1 MNFEVSNYAL
11 HHLRSRLPRICI
23 ALFAANPAD
32 LMQKIEVAAHD
43 NSLLELRLDYLPR
56 PALLFPKLKQFTA
69 FHRDIVLIA
78 TCRRAPNGGK
88 FRGTPTSQVD
98 ILLKAAAAGCQLVD
112 IEVETAKS
120 LKAKDMDRLR
130 RSCSLVISSHD
141 YRGTRKLEET
151 WEQMREF
158 SPDYIKIVSTAR
170 TLSDNVKMMR
180 LLEQRSD
187 IVSTVG
193 VCMGEQGVISRV
205 IGVRAGSAFTFAA
218 AQSGEETAPGQIT
231 ARVLRDVYR
240 IDMVDAAT
248 KIYGVAGDPVGH
260 SLSPQM
266 MNTAFRRENI
276 NAVYLALQTA
286 DASDLLKC
294 VREIPIQGLSI
305 TMPLKQA
312 IVEHLDKTDALT
324 EKIGACNTLIR
335 SQEGKLYGFNTDVA
349 GVVRPLE
356 QRLNLAGSRILVIGA
371 GGAARAAVFGLR
383 DRGAEVWVMN
393 RTTEK
398 GQKLARQAHA
408 HYVSHP
414 QLRKLDFDVIVNA
427 TPVGMSASRPQ
438 SPLEEPELRAKYVF
452 EMIYTPAETKLVK
465 MARAKGIQ
473 VILGSEMFVHQG
485 ARQFEIWTGKPAP
498 ANEMHRTV
506 LHALGQNSNLGRPL
520 TA

>member
-1 MNFEVSNYAL
+1 MNFQTSSYAVQ
-11 HHLRSRLPRICI
+11 HLRSRLPRICV

-32 LMQKIEVAAHD
+32 FMQKIEAAAHD

-56 PALLFPKLKQFTA
+56 PALLFPKLKQFAA
-69 FHRDIVLIA
+69 FHRDVVIIA
-78 TCRRAPNGGK
+78 TCRRAVNGGK
-88 FRGTPTSQVD
+88 FRGTVASQMDV
-98 ILLKAAAAGCQLVD
+98 LLKAAAAGCQLVD
-112 IEVETAKS
+112 IEIETAKS
-120 LKAKDMDRLR
+120 LNAKDLDKLR
-130 RSCSLVISSHD
+130 REGGLIISFHD

-151 WEQMREF
+151 WDEMRQF
-158 SPDYIKIVSTAR
+158 SSDYIKIVSTAR

-193 VCMGEQGVISRV
+193 LCMGEPGIISRV

-218 AQSGEETAPGQIT
+218 AQPGEETAAGQIA

-240 IDMVDAAT
+240 IDTVDAAT
-248 KIYGVAGDPVGH
+248 KIYGVAGNPIRH

-276 NAVYLALQTA
+276 NAVYLALQSSDVT
-286 DASDLLKC
+286 DLLKC

-324 EKIGACNTLIR
+324 AKIGACNTLIR

-356 QRLNLAGSRILVIGA
+356 QRMNLAASRILVIGA

-398 GQKLARQAHA
+398 AQKLARQAHA
-408 HYVSHP
+408 HYVSRQ
-414 QLRKLDFDVIVNA
+414 QLKRLEFDVIINA
-427 TPVGMSASRPQ
+427 TSVGMNASRPQ
-438 SPLEEPELRAKYVF
+438 SPIEEPELRAKYLF
-452 EMIYTPAETKLVK
+452 EMIYTPAETRLVK
-465 MARAKGIQ
+465 MARAKGMQ

-498 ANEMHRTV
+498 ADEMHRAV
-506 LHALGQNSNLGRPL
+506 LHALE
-520 TA
+520 TASKLLSF